1 LSRFSTEACRRWSPL
16 CGLLL
21 VAALASGCVGNKFK
35 YTTTGKWPPMRAKT
49 PEELVPTAED
59 RIQLMRDQ
67 AKQIAKASTAEQE
80 QFARKIATD
89 LTTEQSPFVRREMY
103 LALGGVQSLTA
114 NSILYA
120 GLQDPD
126 ENIRIACCQ
135 AWGQRGGPDAAKVL
149 GETLSSESNLD
160 VRLAA
165 ARALGKAKDNGGVTS
180 LGVALEDPNPAV
192 QRRAIE
198 SLEEITGEKFGNDVD
213 AWRTFVQGGTPQPR
227 EETIVS
233 RLKRMF

>member
-1 LSRFSTEACRRWSPL
+1 MFKAIRRWWPL

-21 VAALASGCVGNKFK
+21 AAALTTGCAGNKFK
-35 YTTTGKWPPMRAKT
+35 YTTTGKWPPFREKT
-49 PEELVPTAED
+49 PEELMATAED
-59 RIQLMRDQ
+59 RIDQMREL
-67 AKQIAKASTAEQE
+67 AKKIPKAPAAEQE

-89 LTTEQSPFVRREMY
+89 LAAEQSPFVRREMY
-103 LALGGVQSLTA
+103 LALGGVQTLTA
-114 NSILYA
+114 NSLLYA

-126 ENIRIACCQ
+126 ETIRIACCE
-135 AWGQRGGPDAAKVL
+135 AWGQHGGADAAKVL
-149 GETLSSESNLD
+149 GETLSSETNLD

-165 ARALGKAKDNGGVTS
+165 ARALGKAKDNGGVPS

-192 QRRAIE
+192 QRRAME
-198 SLEEITGEKFGNDVD
+198 SLEEITGENYGNVVD